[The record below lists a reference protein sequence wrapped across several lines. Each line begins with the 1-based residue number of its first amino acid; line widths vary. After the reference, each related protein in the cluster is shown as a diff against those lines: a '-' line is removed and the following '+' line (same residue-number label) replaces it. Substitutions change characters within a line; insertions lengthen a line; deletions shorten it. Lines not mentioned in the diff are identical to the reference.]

1 MATVSEVLH
10 DVYSRRRIITIAVAA
25 LATLAVPLLLPSVPQ
40 GQRGIVLAAGV
51 VIGLV
56 TVMSMP
62 SARLN

>member
-40 GQRGIVLAAGV
+40 GQRGIVV
-51 VIGLV
+51 S
-56 TVMSMP
+56 T
-62 SARLN
+62 RRQ